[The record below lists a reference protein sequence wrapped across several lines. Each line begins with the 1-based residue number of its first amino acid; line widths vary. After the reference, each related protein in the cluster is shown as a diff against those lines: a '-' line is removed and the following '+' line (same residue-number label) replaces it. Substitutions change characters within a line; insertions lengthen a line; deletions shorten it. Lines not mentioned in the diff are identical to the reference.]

1 VQAFVYA
8 LTHAVIALVCAVEP
22 PPLSVP
28 VEQVGAPAA
37 TVLLELVLL
46 LLELPAL
53 VVPLDDGLLLLQ
65 AASAAAATSTPAATP
80 ARLSFTIGSPS
91 SVDLPFADA
100 KSAKWR
106 CGVASVNEG

>member
-1 VQAFVYA
+1 
-8 LTHAVIALVCAVEP
+8 
-22 PPLSVP
+22 LSVP

-37 TVLLELVLL
+37 TVLLELV